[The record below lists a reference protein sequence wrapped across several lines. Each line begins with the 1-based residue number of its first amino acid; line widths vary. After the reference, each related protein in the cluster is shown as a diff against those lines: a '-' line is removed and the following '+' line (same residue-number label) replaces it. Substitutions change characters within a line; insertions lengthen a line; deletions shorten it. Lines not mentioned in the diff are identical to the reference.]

1 MQITANSKSQR
12 CGGNKMSFIN
22 KIKRIMQGFKK
33 NKETDF
39 ISEEDSTMIIEEE
52 LTEDE
57 STEDEDQSTGA
68 I

>member
-1 MQITANSKSQR
+1 M
-12 CGGNKMSFIN
+12 GFLN

-39 ISEEDSTMIIEEE
+39 ISE
-52 LTEDE
+52 DE
-57 STEDEDQSTGA
+57 PTEDEDQSTGA

>member
-1 MQITANSKSQR
+1 M
-12 CGGNKMSFIN
+12 GDKMGFID
-22 KIKRIMQGFKK
+22 KIKSIMQGFKK

-39 ISEEDSTMIIEEE
+39 ISEDGPTLIIEEE
-52 LTEDE
+52 QTEGE

>member
-1 MQITANSKSQR
+1 MGLIDN
-12 CGGNKMSFIN
+12 
-22 KIKRIMQGFKK
+22 IKRIIQVLKK
-33 NKETDF
+33 NKEADF
-39 ISEEDSTMIIEEE
+39 ISEEDSTLIIEEE

>member
-1 MQITANSKSQR
+1 V
-12 CGGNKMSFIN
+12 GDKMGFLD

-39 ISEEDSTMIIEEE
+39 ISEDGSILIIEDEP
-52 LTEDE
+52 TEDE
-57 STEDEDQSTGA
+57 SIEDEDQSTGA

>member
-1 MQITANSKSQR
+1 MGLIDN
-12 CGGNKMSFIN
+12 
-22 KIKRIMQGFKK
+22 IKRIIQGLIK

-39 ISEEDSTMIIEEE
+39 ISEEDSTLIIEEE